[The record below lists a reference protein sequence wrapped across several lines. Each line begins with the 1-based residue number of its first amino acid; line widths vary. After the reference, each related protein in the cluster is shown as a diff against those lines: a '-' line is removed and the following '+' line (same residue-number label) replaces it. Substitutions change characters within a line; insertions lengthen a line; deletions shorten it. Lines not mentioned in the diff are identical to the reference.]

1 MIYGSGPSGFHWQG
15 RAHTKPTGPFVYD
28 PKGGPEHH
36 VPLHDEWAGAI
47 EGDRRLGMVEP

>member
-47 EGDRRLGMVEP
+47 DGDRRLGMVEP